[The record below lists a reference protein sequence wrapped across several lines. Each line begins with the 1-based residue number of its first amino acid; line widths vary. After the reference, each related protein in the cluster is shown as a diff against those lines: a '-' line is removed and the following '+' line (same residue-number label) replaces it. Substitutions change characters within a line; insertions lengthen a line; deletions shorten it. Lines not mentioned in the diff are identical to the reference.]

1 MDLKIMDKHRFC
13 SCLLRKK
20 GMKEFAC
27 TTCKQLSKCRRND
40 IFSLRFAVFAH
51 AIKGRKTG
59 QNTPNLSTLHGAIPD
74 AARSVGQRRTRH
86 LATPPVTSVDFTSQK
101 VCKNTIK
108 QPFLQGAD
116 ANWEF

>member
-40 IFSLRFAVFAH
+40 ILSLRFAVFAH

-59 QNTPNLSTLHGAIPD
+59 QNTPNLSTRHGAIPD
-74 AARSVGQRRTRH
+74 AAR
-86 LATPPVTSVDFTSQK
+86 
-101 VCKNTIK
+101 
-108 QPFLQGAD
+108 
-116 ANWEF
+116 